1 MKKTVLKYGLYSLL
15 TASVLF
21 LLAFLIGK
29 GMSYSVQEVIGYF
42 TMVASLV
49 FVFFGIKHFR
59 DHENDG
65 KLSFGKALLVGFLI
79 SLFAGVGFGIV
90 DYIYTTAINPDFAQ
104 EYQTA
109 MLADMKATLSPEEFE
124 TQKAVL
130 LQQMEDYGGS
140 GFMAFIMFVT
150 VAMIGLVISIIS
162 ALILQRK

>member
-29 GMSYSVQEVIGYF
+29 GMSYSVQEAIGYF

-49 FVFFGIKHFR
+49 FVFFGIRHYR
-59 DHENDG
+59 DHINDG
-65 KLSFGKALLVGFLI
+65 KVSFGSALWLGFLI
-79 SLFAGVGFGIV
+79 SLFAGLGFGVV
-90 DYIYTTAINPDFAQ
+90 DYIYTTVINPDFAQ
-104 EYQTA
+104 EYLAA
-109 MLADMKATLSPEEFE
+109 MTSKLEVTLPAEEFE

-130 LQQMEDYGGS
+130 EQQMEDYGGS
-140 GFMAFIMFVT
+140 GFMAFIMFIT